1 MNIFNGKINF
11 IFSFILLI
19 LFKIES
25 IETSSVT
32 IGTSVIPNECGTL
45 GTNNPL
51 RLLDCSIFKLSKG
64 MCCQLTITTS
74 DEETDDDGVTS
85 IVESYKTAC
94 IIMEK
99 YDAKSIKAATQ
110 EYKYLGD
117 VLIECSQK
125 YFRYSLIFTF
135 LISLLCL

>member
-1 MNIFNGKINF
+1 MMIFNAKKNF
-11 IFSFILLI
+11 IIPFILLI

-25 IETSSVT
+25 IETGTVT

-45 GTNNPL
+45 GSNNPL

-94 IIMEK
+94 IIMLK
-99 YDAKSIKAATQ
+99 YDAKSIKSATQ

-125 YFRYSLIFTF
+125 YFGYSLFFILLT
-135 LISLLCL
+135 SLLCL